1 MAAPAAAFPT
11 ECDVLIIGGGIA
23 GVSCAEEV
31 RRLAPNARVLLVSAS
46 RSLVGVRS
54 VVKVTLTIEELDVVE
69 RPLDF
74 LEAKSEGGSGSGW
87 VKARFGTV
95 ACIGVKER
103 TATLANGAV
112 VRFAKAC
119 CVCTGAT
126 PRSLDLRRA
135 DGADA
140 ELPAALRP
148 HVIRDSPSVAALAS
162 SVVAAAVRRARSS
175 QAPAAAAAAGGGGAR
190 RPARVL
196 LVGNGPIA
204 CELAVALRSLASVS
218 WCLRDGYV
226 GRTLLDASASRFFV
240 EEGAAG
246 AALTEGPSD
255 AEHAF
260 GACGDQADGPG
271 SVGAPPRCPSG
282 SECGS
287 AGPEGAAEGGSGF
300 FANALGPR
308 WVDALRSQV
317 AAGLAANAATAGAAA
332 ANAAEPVAPAAAG
345 AEGREGEA
353 STGGRLTGGA
363 TRAARGQGASGEPT
377 PPVGHLRLM
386 RGAEVVACR
395 AREGSAG
402 WSAWWSVAADCELVT
417 PAEQGDDQRGR
428 PEDWEA
434 ACSSSSEADADAA
447 FVAVVRVP
455 GLSSAGGS
463 FVAVAADV
471 LVAATG
477 VSPCVGMCPPE
488 LARGADGGLAVTRR
502 MEARGGGGVV
512 FAAGDAASIDWGLG
526 GVGRRTETSI
536 GGGSHSA
543 ATAPGGAEDC
553 DDDDVDV
560 GGEHWFPMRLWT
572 QGRVTGAYA
581 GARIACGAMTTAE
594 RGAPGL
600 TELELEGG
608 FNLDLFAHCTSLAGF
623 KVVLLGRFNGQGLG
637 EEYEEAVRALAAPT
651 LEATA
656 SAAEG
661 APEAAATAGAPAAG
675 EDGGE
680 GGAQAGV
687 TVRKVGRAG
696 SDRCAV
702 GVQVSWLPGHHYMK
716 LVLLRGRVVG
726 AVLVGDTDMEEAAER
741 LIQGGHQLGDVDLT
755 DPSVDIDGVLD

>member
-1 MAAPAAAFPT
+1 
-11 ECDVLIIGGGIA
+11 
-23 GVSCAEEV
+23 
-31 RRLAPNARVLLVSAS
+31 
-46 RSLVGVRS
+46 
-54 VVKVTLTIEELDVVE
+54 
-69 RPLDF
+69 
-74 LEAKSEGGSGSGW
+74 
-87 VKARFGTV
+87 
-95 ACIGVKER
+95 
-103 TATLANGAV
+103 
-112 VRFAKAC
+112 
-119 CVCTGAT
+119 
-126 PRSLDLRRA
+126 
-135 DGADA
+135 
-140 ELPAALRP
+140 
-148 HVIRDSPSVAALAS
+148 
-162 SVVAAAVRRARSS
+162 
-175 QAPAAAAAAGGGGAR
+175 
-190 RPARVL
+190 
-196 LVGNGPIA
+196 
-204 CELAVALRSLASVS
+204 
-218 WCLRDGYV
+218 
-226 GRTLLDASASRFFV
+226 
-240 EEGAAG
+240 
-246 AALTEGPSD
+246 
-255 AEHAF
+255 
-260 GACGDQADGPG
+260 
-271 SVGAPPRCPSG
+271 
-282 SECGS
+282 
-287 AGPEGAAEGGSGF
+287 
-300 FANALGPR
+300 
-308 WVDALRSQV
+308 
-317 AAGLAANAATAGAAA
+317 
-332 ANAAEPVAPAAAG
+332 
-345 AEGREGEA
+345 
-353 STGGRLTGGA
+353 
-363 TRAARGQGASGEPT
+363 
-377 PPVGHLRLM
+377 
-386 RGAEVVACR
+386 
-395 AREGSAG
+395 
-402 WSAWWSVAADCELVT
+402 
-417 PAEQGDDQRGR
+417 
-428 PEDWEA
+428 
-434 ACSSSSEADADAA
+434 
-447 FVAVVRVP
+447 
-455 GLSSAGGS
+455 
-463 FVAVAADV
+463 
-471 LVAATG
+471 
-477 VSPCVGMCPPE
+477 
-488 LARGADGGLAVTRR
+488 